1 MYYIQIQ
8 THLTNVLFCIVVPE
22 RLSHVFNILGF
33 FVLKAMC
40 NQYFC
45 STKTE
50 GILNHAALLSIVL
63 NDAISITSQIILG
76 NLYCHLLS
84 FRYIHWWLNIFSC
97 VFLSFIGTDVL
108 TFLLS
113 HVMILKPLTYIV
125 ETFRILVLG
134 LNRFIYN

>member
-8 THLTNVLFCIVVPE
+8 THLTNVLFCIIVPE

-84 FRYIHWWLNIFSC
+84 FRYIRWWLNIFSC
-97 VFLSFIGTDVL
+97 VFIIHWNRRVDVPIITCYDL
-108 TFLLS
+108 EAVNIYRRDVSYTS
-113 HVMILKPLTYIV
+113 S
-125 ETFRILVLG
+125 
-134 LNRFIYN
+134 RFK

>member
-8 THLTNVLFCIVVPE
+8 THLTNVLFCIIVPE

-33 FVLKAMC
+33 FVLKAMR
-40 NQYFC
+40 NQYFW

-97 VFLSFIGTDVL
+97 VFIIHWNRRVDVPII
-108 TFLLS
+108 TFYDIEAVNIYRS
-113 HVMILKPLTYIV
+113 HVSYTSS
-125 ETFRILVLG
+125 
-134 LNRFIYN
+134 RFK